1 MSDKFF
7 PEVKADADNQFN
19 LLKPLKPCAQD
30 SVSGKYIV
38 ADDLYRTSEYSL
50 KGKLAI
56 EAYKQIVTCC
66 KNVVTNVY
74 SLCFYLKS
82 FFENHT
88 YVQTFSLSTGWKPK
102 ECCCLSDLEFFE
114 LLEKVGISKST
125 FYRYKDV
132 GEYVDITKGCLR
144 SELSGYSFSLVCEMI
159 SVARLFFNAYHYSR
173 FDELGV
179 LSLTDIIPATTTID
193 EINKYKKIMALRL
206 KYKQPFEFS
215 SSSDSLY
222 QKIKTDTPLPD
233 VLKIWSEWEQ
243 QQANKQLEDTM
254 SGKSDSSEPTSEV
267 DETINSLREEIQKL
281 RLGYVPELGM
291 CEGCKYKGV
300 NLNKCRSCRRYKDMK
315 DLYEGV

>member
-1 MSDKFF
+1 MSDNFF
-7 PEVKADADNQFN
+7 PEVKAEADNQFN
-19 LLKPLKPCAQD
+19 WLKPSKPCAWD
-30 SVSGKYIV
+30 PVSGKYIV
-38 ADDLYRTSEYSL
+38 ADDLNRTSEYSL

-66 KNVVTNVY
+66 KNVATNVY

-82 FFENHT
+82 FFENHS
-88 YVQTFSLSTGWKPK
+88 YIQTFSLSTGLKPK
-102 ECCCLSDLEFFE
+102 ECCCLSDNEFFG

-125 FYRYKDV
+125 FYRYRDV
-132 GEYVDITKGCLR
+132 GEYVDITKGCLI

-159 SVARLFFNAYHYSR
+159 SVDRLLFHYYHS
-173 FDELGV
+173 DGILK
-179 LSLTDIIPATTTID
+179 LIKIIPSTTTI
-193 EINKYKKIMALRL
+193 EQITKYKKIMALRV

-215 SSSDSLY
+215 SSPDSLY

-243 QQANKQLEDTM
+243 QQANKQLEDMM
-254 SGKSDSSEPTSEV
+254 SGKSDSSEPTSET
-267 DETINSLREEIQKL
+267 DETINSLRAEINKL

-291 CEGCKYKGV
+291 CEGCRFKGI

>member
-1 MSDKFF
+1 MADEFF

-19 LLKPLKPCAQD
+19 WLKPSKPCTWDPA
-30 SVSGKYIV
+30 SGKYV
-38 ADDLYRTSEYSL
+38 VFNDLNRISEYSL
-50 KGKLAI
+50 KGKRGI

-66 KNVVTNVY
+66 KNVATNVY
-74 SLCFYLKS
+74 SLCFYLNS
-82 FFENHT
+82 FFENHS
-88 YVQTFSLSTGWKPK
+88 YIQTFSLSTGLKPK
-102 ECCCLSDLEFFE
+102 ECCCLSDNEFFG

-125 FYRYKDV
+125 FYRYRDV

-159 SVARLFFNAYHYSR
+159 SLARLSFHYYHS
-173 FDELGV
+173 DGILK
-179 LSLTDIIPATTTID
+179 LTKIIPATTTID
-193 EINKYKKIMALRL
+193 QITKYKKIMALRL

-215 SSSDSLY
+215 SSPDSLY
-222 QKIKTDTPLPD
+222 QKINTDTPLPD

-254 SGKSDSSEPTSEV
+254 SGKTVTNDPTPEF
-267 DETINSLREEIQKL
+267 DETIKSLREEIDKL
-281 RLGYVPELGM
+281 KLGYVPELGM